1 MKKQYIFA
9 AAAAACVAGLVLVF
23 FLSSGTAKAF
33 SVNDVASDPAAFNGA
48 MTITGIMGGISQSDK
63 SIFGIMDVKELQ
75 CKTQNCNKVFI
86 PIKYQG
92 QMPILGD
99 EVKVSGSFVKINDGY
114 LFAAQNVKVLRN
126 HKIGG

>member
-1 MKKQYIFA
+1 MAQALPF
-9 AAAAACVAGLVLVF
+9 VALA
-23 FLSSGTAKAF
+23 GTAA
-33 SVNDVASDPAAFNGA
+33 SVGGS
-48 MTITGIMGGISQSDK
+48 IMGGISQSDK

-75 CKTQNCNKVFI
+75 CKTQNCNKMFI

-99 EVKVSGSFVKINDGY
+99 EVKVSGSFVKMNDGY
-114 LFAAQNVKVLRN
+114 FFAAQNVKVLRN